1 MLKNFSSECATTN
14 SNKESY
20 SNNDCGKLQE
30 DNTSKILN
38 KTSNNYNTEETSREN
53 ARNIRNKYK
62 NLNKR
67 YLSSKDDI

>member
-1 MLKNFSSECATTN
+1 MLKNFSSEGATTN

-20 SNNDCGKLQE
+20 SNNDCGKIQE
-30 DNTSKILN
+30 ENTSKILN
-38 KTSNNYNTEETSREN
+38 KTSNNYNTEESSREN

-67 YLSSKDDI
+67 YLNSKDDI